1 MSQKI
6 VKSDIQRSINEIAE
20 QLAILDA
27 YTDEYLINPKE
38 KKTHEQK
45 VEFWKKWL
53 TDRRLKW

>member
-1 MSQKI
+1 MEQKMTNN
-6 VKSDIQRSINEIAE
+6 DIRRSINEIAE

-27 YTDEYLINPKE
+27 YTDEYLINQKA

-53 TDRRLKW
+53 TDRRTKW